1 MVLVIEM
8 VVAVA
13 LATMEVLDPPVLVH
27 WQQINLVDL
36 QANLRQIPILVVG
49 ALSFAGLSI
58 AAYERAAALYEKV
71 DL

>member
-1 MVLVIEM
+1 MHFPGLEW
-8 VVAVA
+8 
-13 LATMEVLDPPVLVH
+13 L
-27 WQQINLVDL
+27 NRVDL

>member
-1 MVLVIEM
+1 MAAM
-8 VVAVA
+8 TVVHFPG
-13 LATMEVLDPPVLVH
+13 LEWL
-27 WQQINLVDL
+27 NRVDL